1 MVSVCIAY
9 KKNGSKV
16 FKSAENILYVKSL
29 ELTLENIH
37 HIHVPVCDKCHLN
50 LQIEKCFVFVN
61 VLFIV

>member
-1 MVSVCIAY
+1 MVIVCIAY

-37 HIHVPVCDKCHLN
+37 HICDKCHLN

>member
-37 HIHVPVCDKCHLN
+37 HICDN
-50 LQIEKCFVFVN
+50 
-61 VLFIV
+61 